1 LALQPRQLSLP
12 IERIRE
18 PTLEEFLPGPNA
30 EAVAAVTASAAGR
43 GEPFLFLFG
52 HPGTGKSH
60 LLQAASRA
68 AGQSGRQARFLPLGD
83 PDLAPGL
90 LDRLDG
96 LDLVAVDDLDRIAG
110 RPDWEHALFGLFNRL
125 RERGRTLLTAAAG
138 APETLGLG
146 LPDLVSRLQWGPRY
160 RLLPLSEAD
169 CEALLAESAQRR
181 GFRLGPEVVRYIM
194 TYHARDPAALVELV
208 ARLDTASLREQRRP
222 TIPMVRQVMRGE
234 GHGRPDLG

>member
-1 LALQPRQLSLP
+1 MALQPRQLSLP

-18 PTLEEFLPGPNA
+18 PTLEDFLPGPNA

-68 AGQSGRQARFLPLGD
+68 AGQSGRRAHFVALGD

-90 LDRLDG
+90 LDQLDEF
-96 LDLVAVDDLDRIAG
+96 DLVAVDDLDRIAG

-125 RERGRTLLTAAAG
+125 RERGRTLLTAAA
-138 APETLGLG
+138 APPEGLGLG

-169 CEALLAESAQRR
+169 CEALLAEAAQRR

-208 ARLDTASLREQRRP
+208 GRLDTASLREQRRP

-234 GHGRPDLG
+234 GQGRPDPG